1 EYDVEDAPDTTELPY
16 CGFIDEPEWPKR
28 NGRTRYYSECYR
40 MPWFN
45 DRATKYYKNNINLNL
60 LCSTKNVTGYW
71 HEVMEKPG
79 TWYKTN
85 SDCFV
90 HETTLWPIDD
100 DIEDCGPLDTELPPR
115 WPPETEEPPPE
126 SSAVST
132 TTPVS
137 AVPTA
142 ASTWS
147 ISSRHNL
154 HRRFLYNT
162 TIGEEA
168 HGIKRV
174 YEFDQPVYPQ
184 CGTMDNNVIMLLTT
198 DFCSPATQRTMS
210 F

>member
-1 EYDVEDAPDTTELPY
+1 M
-16 CGFIDEPEWPKR
+16 IKS
-28 NGRTRYYSECYR
+28 YSMC
-40 MPWFN
+40 
-45 DRATKYYKNNINLNL
+45 
-60 LCSTKNVTGYW
+60 
-71 HEVMEKPG
+71 
-79 TWYKTN
+79 
-85 SDCFV
+85 
-90 HETTLWPIDD
+90 TLRLTFTDD

-126 SSAVST
+126 SSSVST

-162 TIGEEA
+162 TIGEEYVNCTFSSNSTDRA

-198 DFCSPATQRTMS
+198 DFCCKFSLWCNFGLVRPLRHSVQCPSDHLQGFVMTSVGST
-210 F
+210 